1 MSKICRTF
9 AADLER
15 NIMKAM
21 YKQPKTEI
29 AAFETELMQGLA
41 TMSPTTGG
49 GGGGG
54 TEAPAR
60 RMGGEVI
67 D

>member
-1 MSKICRTF
+1 
-9 AADLER
+9 
-15 NIMKAM
+15 MKM
-21 YKQPKTEI
+21 YKEPKTEI

-41 TMSPTTGG
+41 TLSPNTGG
-49 GGGGG
+49 GGGGGSTG

>member
-21 YKQPKTEI
+21 YKQPNVEI
-29 AAFETELMQGLA
+29 SEVK
-41 TMSPTTGG
+41 PTSIICASITPGNN
-49 GGGGG
+49 
-54 TEAPAR
+54 TSQQL
-60 RMGGEVI
+60 GEPVG

>member
-1 MSKICRTF
+1 
-9 AADLER
+9 
-15 NIMKAM
+15 MKAM